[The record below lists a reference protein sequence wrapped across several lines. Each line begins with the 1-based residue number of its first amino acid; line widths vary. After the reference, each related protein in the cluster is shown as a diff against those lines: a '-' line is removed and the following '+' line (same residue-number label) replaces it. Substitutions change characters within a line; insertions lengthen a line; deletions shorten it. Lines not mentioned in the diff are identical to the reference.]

1 MDIQLLNYL
10 DKLLSR
16 YEKALKTGN
25 RKKIETIYNNFID
38 TKKEIRQ
45 YLSSFEKEDK
55 KRYKL
60 ICSEFNLLSN
70 EEDQKILFDNK
81 ETPK

>member
-55 KRYKL
+55 KD
-60 ICSEFNLLSN
+60 IS
-70 EEDQKILFDNK
+70 
-81 ETPK
+81 